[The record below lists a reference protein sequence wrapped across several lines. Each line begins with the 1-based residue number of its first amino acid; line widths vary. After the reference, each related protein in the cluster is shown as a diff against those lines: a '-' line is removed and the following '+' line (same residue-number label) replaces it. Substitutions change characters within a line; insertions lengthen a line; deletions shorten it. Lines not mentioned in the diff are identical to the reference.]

1 MQKQQVSFIDRIIR
15 FITSG
20 LYLVVASVLISL
32 FPIKKLK
39 LITPLKPLNIKHSKR
54 NYCVSTQEI
63 TSRVRTVSK
72 SNNSLGST
80 IWLDRDEY
88 ENELIDICHL
98 EHFHNNCFP
107 NYYDFSYECQ
117 TKGYSDWDWDN
128 EQRRLIAKDQYNQ
141 LVFDY
146 EEKRKF
152 LTKDLDQLKLKAISR
167 SYSCL
172 SYWPY
177 DQYKKEF
184 FFTDE
189 EMQKAKFFLQQQ
201 INASNITSKNY
212 L

>member
-1 MQKQQVSFIDRIIR
+1 MQKQQVSFIDRVIR

-63 TSRVRTVSK
+63 IRRVRTI
-72 SNNSLGST
+72 SNNCLGST

-88 ENELIDICHL
+88 EKELIDICHL
-98 EHFHNNCFP
+98 ENFDNSYFP
-107 NYYDFSYECQ
+107 DYYDFSYECQ
-117 TKGYSDWDWDN
+117 TKAYSDCDN
-128 EQRRLIAKDQYNQ
+128 EQSRLIAKDQYNQ

-152 LTKDLDQLKLKAISR
+152 LEKDLQELKLKAVNR

-172 SYWPY
+172 CYWPY
-177 DQYKKEF
+177 DHKKESL
-184 FFTDE
+184 FTDE
-189 EMQKAKFFLQQQ
+189 EMQKAKFCLQQQ
-201 INASNITSKNY
+201 INANKTTSKNY

>member
-1 MQKQQVSFIDRIIR
+1 MQKQQVSFIDRVIR

-39 LITPLKPLNIKHSKR
+39 VITPLKPLNIKHSKR

-63 TSRVRTVSK
+63 IRRVRTI
-72 SNNSLGST
+72 SNNCLGST

-88 ENELIDICHL
+88 ENELVDICHL
-98 EHFHNNCFP
+98 DNFHNSYFP
-107 NYYDFSYECQ
+107 NYYDFFYECQ
-117 TKGYSDWDWDN
+117 TKAYSDWDWDN
-128 EQRRLIAKDQYNQ
+128 EQSRLIAKDQYNQ

-152 LTKDLDQLKLKAISR
+152 LAKDLEELKLKAVNR

-172 SYWPY
+172 CYWPY
-177 DQYKKEF
+177 DHKKEF
-184 FFTDE
+184 LFTDE
-189 EMQKAKFFLQQQ
+189 EIQKAKFFLQQQ
-201 INASNITSKNY
+201 INASNITSKHY

>member
-39 LITPLKPLNIKHSKR
+39 LITPLKPLNIKHNKR

-63 TSRVRTVSK
+63 IRRVRTISK
-72 SNNSLGST
+72 SNNYLEST

-88 ENELIDICHL
+88 ENELVDICHL
-98 EHFHNNCFP
+98 EHFHNSCFP

-117 TKGYSDWDWDN
+117 TKGYSDCDN

-152 LTKDLDQLKLKAISR
+152 LTKDLEQLKLKAVNR

-184 FFTDE
+184 FLTDE
-189 EMQKAKFFLQQQ
+189 EIQKAKFYLQQQ